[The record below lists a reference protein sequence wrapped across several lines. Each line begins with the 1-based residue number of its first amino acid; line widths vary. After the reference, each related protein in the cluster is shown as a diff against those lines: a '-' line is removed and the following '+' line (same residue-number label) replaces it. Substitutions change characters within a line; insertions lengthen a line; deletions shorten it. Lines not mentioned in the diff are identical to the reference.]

1 MVRKYKSSLFRC
13 MYNNG
18 VQAPCK
24 RFPEQEEKW
33 EEIINMREQ
42 AVKMLEH
49 LQCDEN
55 SGHDMLH

>member
-1 MVRKYKSSLFRC
+1 